1 MTPEYTRHCK
11 GSVETGGKRLTLSA
25 LIFSAALGLSACA
38 GLPDSPQQAAVRDAA
53 SLGLSAEQ
61 EATAA
66 LDAQWWREFGD
77 AQLNRLIDEALL
89 SNPSLKIV
97 QTRLTRANV
106 AADVTDAATG
116 PQLSATVDAMQQK
129 FTATGLYPPP
139 LAGSIYATGT
149 AQLTGSW
156 ELDFFGKN
164 RAALDAALGNARAT
178 QADAAAA
185 RTLLASNVARN
196 YFQLLRLNE
205 QMGVARRQLAQREQ
219 SLRLVTD
226 RVNAGLDTR
235 LELNQSEGALPEA
248 RLQIE
253 SLNEQ
258 MALTRHALSALL
270 GQPAKTPELEL
281 PALASIKNWAVATNV
296 PSDLLGRRAD
306 IAAARWRVEAATQD
320 VRNARSQF
328 YPNINLVAFAGF
340 SSIGLDRLLG
350 AGSEQWGVGP
360 ALRLPLFDGGR
371 LRANLRGKATD
382 LDAAIESYNAAV
394 IDAVRDV
401 ADQLASAQSINR
413 QQTQQRAAQAAAQS
427 AYAIAMQRHEA
438 GLSNLLIVL
447 AAETAVLSQR
457 RMAVD
462 LAARALD
469 VQVALMRALG
479 GGYHAELPASMAQK

>member
-1 MTPEYTRHCK
+1 MPDHTRHCELSLASR
-11 GSVETGGKRLTLSA
+11 GNGLTLFA
-25 LIFSAALGLSACA
+25 LFMVAALGLSACA
-38 GLPDSPQQAAVRDAA
+38 NLPDSPPQATLRNAY
-53 SLGLSAEQ
+53 SLGLSADQ

-89 SNPSLKIV
+89 NNPSLKIV
-97 QTRLTRANV
+97 QTRLMRANV

-116 PQLSATVDAMQQK
+116 PQLSATVDAMRQK
-129 FTATGLYPPP
+129 FTATGMIPPP
-139 LAGSIYATGT
+139 LAGSTYETGT

-164 RAALDAALGNARAT
+164 RSALEAALGNARAT

-205 QMGVARRQLAQREQ
+205 QLGVARRQLVQREQ

-235 LELNQSEGALPEA
+235 LELRQSEGTLPEA

-270 GQPAKTPELEL
+270 GQPAKTLELEP
-281 PALASIKNWAVATNV
+281 PALASIKNRAVATSV

-320 VRNARSQF
+320 VSNAHSQF

-371 LRANLRGKATD
+371 LQANLRGKATD
-382 LDAAIESYNAAV
+382 LDAAIESYNATV
-394 IDAVRDV
+394 IEAVRDV

-413 QQTQQRAAQAAAQS
+413 QQTQQRAVQAAAES
-427 AYAIAMQRHEA
+427 SYAIAMQRHEA
-438 GLSNLLIVL
+438 GLSNLLTVL
-447 AAETAVLSQR
+447 TAETAVLSQR
-457 RMAVD
+457 RMAID

-479 GGYHAELPASMAQK
+479 GGYRAELPASMAQK